1 MNRLNGWVYHDS
13 PECKITLHFE
23 DGTPVFTMVG
33 QPSDALVDEWD
44 DYAFS
49 FPADRIIWRYPQARA

>member
-1 MNRLNGWVYHDS
+1 VYHDS

-33 QPSDALVDEWD
+33 QPSDALQDEWD